1 MKIIQWHK
9 LYFIIFINIIYN
21 NIITMNSLTNY
32 SLDTSKNINFNILNE
47 KISSLIKND
56 KMYGGSNIDYY
67 NKYNYIIII
76 GILMIVIGFM
86 IIWYNNIWIKTI
98 ANITNISCIPLDK
111 ECKISINY
119 IVGKIQYSKII
130 TIQKSNISKILINQ
144 IQIYYL
150 ESDPK
155 IIKLDDMYNN

>member
-1 MKIIQWHK
+1 M
-9 LYFIIFINIIYN
+9 
-21 NIITMNSLTNY
+21 
-32 SLDTSKNINFNILNE
+32 NE

-76 GILMIVIGFM
+76 GILIIVIGF
-86 IIWYNNIWIKTI
+86 IIMWHNNTWIKTT
-98 ANITNISCIPLDK
+98 ANITNISCIPLIDK

-150 ESDPK
+150 KSDPN
-155 IIKLDDMYNN
+155 IIKLDDIYNQ

>member
-1 MKIIQWHK
+1 
-9 LYFIIFINIIYN
+9 
-21 NIITMNSLTNY
+21 MNSLTNY
-32 SLDTSKNINFNILNE
+32 SLDTSKNLYFNILNE

-76 GILMIVIGFM
+76 GILMIVIGFI
-86 IIWYNNIWIKTI
+86 IIWYNNTWIKTT
-98 ANITNISCIPLDK
+98 ANITNISCIPFIDK

-130 TIQKSNISKILINQ
+130 TIQKSNIAKILINQ

-150 ESDPK
+150 ESDPN